1 METYEL
7 TVKDNNEVV
16 VRKSKS
22 VIIQRNT
29 NIFLEEGILVENK
42 ETQTRVTLVDDLE
55 EARKIVAEN
64 HPLKEALSVHVH
76 NGHLYSDH
84 SCVFDMDKVATLT
97 ESEDDLLEGLM
108 RLVDDNEP
116 VFIDNKKNVD
126 RLLDV
131 IKDISQVYSV
141 EYIIRTLGNASI
153 NEFRDIIE
161 KSENPLKDFQEL
173 VSGY

>member
-1 METYEL
+1 M
-7 TVKDNNEVV
+7 
-16 VRKSKS
+16 
-22 VIIQRNT
+22 
-29 NIFLEEGILVENK
+29 
-42 ETQTRVTLVDDLE
+42 
-55 EARKIVAEN
+55 
-64 HPLKEALSVHVH
+64 H

-153 NEFRDIIE
+153 NEFRDIVE